1 VCRVALASHFR
12 CQEKD
17 LQRDLDELLAE
28 HAVADLMF
36 MTSSRDEYEKVRH
49 ILKKD
54 TFKIHYINPYAD
66 KSGQQRDANTES
78 STAASKRDRNY
89 DSEDPEQY
97 KDLQL
102 YTGKLPQGPRI
113 SYIKPI
119 KSKEEA
125 TREMQEKYQM
135 STCICFIKISS
146 FKK

>member
-1 VCRVALASHFR
+1 MCRVDLASHFR

-17 LQRDLDELLAE
+17 LQRDLDELMAE

-36 MTSSRDEYEKVRH
+36 MTSSDEYQRVRH

-54 TFKIHYINPYAD
+54 AFKVHYINPYAD
-66 KSGQQRDANTES
+66 TAGPQRDANKS
-78 STAASKRDRNY
+78 STTASKRDRNY

-113 SYIKPI
+113 SYVKPI

-135 STCICFIKISS
+135 STCVCFIKISS